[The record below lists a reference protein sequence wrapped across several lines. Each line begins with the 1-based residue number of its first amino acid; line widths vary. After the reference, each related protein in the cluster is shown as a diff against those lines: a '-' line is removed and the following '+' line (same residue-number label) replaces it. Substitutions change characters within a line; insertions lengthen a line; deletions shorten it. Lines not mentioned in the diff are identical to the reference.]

1 MNRVQERISQIM
13 AYVDELCRA
22 NDIKYYIM
30 GGTALGAI
38 RHGGFIPWD
47 DDIDI
52 WMTATEYEKFVK
64 ALADAKSQIF
74 VLQEIKIVK
83 KYVQYAK
90 VRMNGTTF
98 IEENLRKRKDLHQG
112 IYIDI
117 MILHKIPQGNRKIRN
132 REYYVQKY
140 LTLKGN
146 LKSGWKP
153 KKSMQYPACLIA
165 RCIPK
170 FIDKALYKYVYKYDG
185 LTKEYDY
192 VYYITKANKRQGF
205 FVADIIDGDREIVF
219 EGKLLFAPR
228 DTEQYL
234 TLRYGDY
241 MTLPPEKDR
250 IAAQHAM
257 IADPDRDYRE
267 YLNELDKK

>member
-1 MNRVQERISQIM
+1 MNKVQERIFQIM
-13 AYVDELCRA
+13 AYVDNLCRA

-30 GGTALGAI
+30 GGTALGAV

-52 WMTATEYEKFVK
+52 WMTAAEYEKFVK
-64 ALADAKSQIF
+64 ALADDKSQVF

-83 KYVQYAK
+83 NYVQYAK

-98 IEENLRKRKDLHQG
+98 IEENLRKRKDMHQG

-117 MILHKIPQGNRKIRN
+117 MILHKIPQGNEKIKN

-153 KKSMQYPACLIA
+153 KKAMQYPACWIA

-170 FIDKALYKYVYKYDG
+170 FIDKRLYKYVYKYDV
-185 LTKEYDY
+185 LTNDYDY
-192 VYYITKANKRQGF
+192 VYYITKADKRQGF
-205 FVADIIDGDREIVF
+205 FTADIIDGNREIEF
-219 EGKLLFAPR
+219 EGKLLYAPK

-234 TLRYGDY
+234 AIRYGDY
-241 MTLPPEKDR
+241 MELPPEKDR
-250 IAAQHAM
+250 ITAQHAM

-267 YLNELDKK
+267 YLNELD